1 MYQKDDN
8 SIIKH
13 LDFMLLDLLVI
24 ELSFFLVSGMRQG
37 FGKILRDSSFNLMVG
52 IFLLVHLSVVIMS
65 QAYQDILR
73 RGYLV
78 EMKKVIQQNA
88 LVMIII
94 FSFMFVAKL
103 QIKYSRSVFLLT
115 WLCATVCMYAGH
127 ILWKNIARTRLCS
140 SDSRSHLLLIS
151 DADTIEY
158 CLEKLKEKKYQSY
171 KVIGLIVYDEMAKGA
186 ECQGIPVVAD
196 RDEIF
201 EYTLSH
207 VVDEVLL
214 NISVPEDVRRN
225 LVEHFLEMG
234 VTVHIQLNSSEQ
246 DLPNSYVERI
256 GECSVL
262 TTSIKTATDFQVFV
276 KRAMDIAGSLV
287 GLLATAILFLIFAP
301 IIYVQSPGPV
311 FFPQMRVG
319 KNGRKFRIY
328 KFRSMYMDAEE
339 RKKELMKQNKMNGL
353 MFKMDDDPRIIPI
366 GKFIRKYSIDEFPQ
380 FWNVLKGDMSL
391 VGTRPPTVDEYEQ
404 YDPHHKVRLSIKPGL
419 TGMWQVSGRSD
430 IIDFEDVVALD
441 NQYIHE
447 WCIRLDIKILFETVG
462 AVLGSKGSV

>member
-1 MYQKDDN
+1 
-8 SIIKH
+8 
-13 LDFMLLDLLVI
+13 MLLDLLI
-24 ELSFFLVSGMRQG
+24 LELSFFAVSGMRQG
-37 FGKILRDSSFNLMVG
+37 FGNILKESSFNLMIG
-52 IFLLVHLSVVIMS
+52 ILLIVHLAIAIMG

-88 LVMIII
+88 LVMIVI

-115 WLCATVCMYAGH
+115 WLFSTVFMYVGH
-127 ILWKNIARTRLCS
+127 ILWKNVARKRLRT
-140 SDSRSHLLLIS
+140 SDRRSHLLLIS
-151 DADTIEY
+151 DADTTEC
-158 CLEKLKEKKYQSY
+158 CLAKLEEKKYQSY
-171 KVIGLIVYDEMAKGA
+171 KVAGLVIYDKIAKGA
-186 ECQGIPVVAD
+186 ECQGISVVAD

-201 EYTLSH
+201 EYTRTH

-214 NISVPEDVRRN
+214 NINVPEEVRRN

-234 VTVHIQLNSSEQ
+234 VTVHIHLNPSEQ
-246 DLPNSYVERI
+246 DLPNSYVKRI

-262 TTSIKTATDFQVFV
+262 TTSIKTATTFQIFV
-276 KRAMDIAGSLV
+276 KRMMDIVGSLL
-287 GLLATAILFLIFAP
+287 GLFGTGIFFLIFAP
-301 IIYVQSPGPV
+301 IIYIQSPGPV
-311 FFPQMRVG
+311 FFSQMRVG

-430 IIDFEDVVALD
+430 ITDFEDVVKLD
-441 NQYIHE
+441 NQYIRE
-447 WCIRLDIKILFETVG
+447 WSIRLDIKILIATVG